1 MSTTTFSALVLRE
14 HDKQTQAS
22 VEQLTP
28 ADLPEGDVLLQ
39 VDYSSINYKD
49 AMAVTGTGKII
60 RKFPMVPG
68 IDLAGTV
75 LESSN
80 SQFQPGDPVL
90 LTGWSVGERYWGGYS
105 QVQRVNADWLLPLPT
120 GISAEQSMV
129 IGTAGLTAMLCVL
142 ALEDAGITP
151 QSGKVVVS
159 GANGGVGSIAIL
171 LLAKLGYQ
179 VVALTRAVTPEAQAY
194 LTSLGATEV
203 IGGEQWKQA
212 PKALEAQ
219 QWAGAIDTVGG
230 TVLARLLAEMD
241 YQGAVAACGLA
252 GGFELSTTVMPF
264 ILRGVKLLGI
274 DSVLCPNPRRLQA
287 WKRLASDLDFSVIST
302 AQRSV
307 NLDGIAAIA
316 AEMMAG
322 KSHGRVVVNLRNPT
336 QINKN

>member
-1 MSTTTFSALVLRE
+1 MSNDAFRALVLRE
-14 HDKQTQAS
+14 QDNQTHAA
-22 VEQLTP
+22 VEQLTV
-28 ADLPEGDVLLQ
+28 ADLPEGDVLLR
-39 VDYSSINYKD
+39 VNYSSINYKD

-68 IDLAGTV
+68 IDLSGTV
-75 LESSN
+75 LESHSA
-80 SQFQPGDPVL
+80 QFQPGDQVL

-105 QVQRVNADWLLPLPT
+105 QVQRVKADWLLPQPA

-142 ALEDAGITP
+142 GLEDAGITP

-159 GANGGVGSIAIL
+159 GASGGVGSVAIL

-179 VVALTRAVTPEAQAY
+179 VVALTREVTPAAQAY
-194 LTSLGATEV
+194 LTGLGATEV
-203 IGGEQWKQA
+203 IGGEEWKLS
-212 PKALEAQ
+212 PKALETQ
-219 QWAGAIDTVGG
+219 KWAGAIDTVGG

-252 GGFELSTTVMPF
+252 GGFGLATTVMPF

-274 DSVLCPNPRRLQA
+274 DSVQCPNVRRLQA
-287 WKRLASDLDFSVIST
+287 WQRLARDLDFSALAA

-307 NLDGIAAIA
+307 SLDGIAAIA

-322 KSHGRVVVNLRNPT
+322 KSRGRVIVNL
-336 QINKN
+336 QH

>member
-1 MSTTTFSALVLRE
+1 MRTDLFRALVLRE
-14 HDKQTQAS
+14 QNKQTHAT
-22 VEQLTP
+22 VEQLTH
-28 ADLPEGDVLLQ
+28 ADLPEGDVLLA

-75 LESSN
+75 LESHN
-80 SQFQPGDPVL
+80 PHFTPGAQVL
-90 LTGWSVGERYWGGYS
+90 LTGWGVGERYWGGYS
-105 QVQRVNADWLLPLPT
+105 QVQRVRSEWLLPQPA
-120 GISAEQSMV
+120 GISQEQSMV

-151 QSGKVVVS
+151 QSGKIVVS
-159 GANGGVGSIAIL
+159 GANGGVGSVAIA
-171 LLAKLGYQ
+171 LLARLGYQ
-179 VVALTRAVTPEAQAY
+179 VIALTRTVTPAAQEY
-194 LTSLGATEV
+194 LTGLGATEV
-203 IGGEQWKQA
+203 IGGEEWKLE
-212 PKALEAQ
+212 PKALETQ
-219 QWAGAIDTVGG
+219 KWAGAIDTVGG

-252 GGFELSTTVMPF
+252 GGVQLATTVMPF

-274 DSVLCPNPRRLQA
+274 DSVQCPNARRIQA
-287 WKRLASDLDFSVIST
+287 WERLARDLDFSVLAA

-307 NLDGIAAIA
+307 GLEGVAAIA

-322 KSHGRVVVNLRNPT
+322 KSHGRVVVKLHD
-336 QINKN
+336 